1 MQQISNLIMKKLLFL
16 FLGLSTLSIA
26 TSCRNEE
33 DTENLPLYTNADRYI
48 KDSDGA
54 RYVINSAQLIG
65 KKAKNSSE
73 TNEYTIILTGTE
85 DGVTRTVKLYQTFPF
100 NDKLDGGFS
109 TTSSIRNL
117 SDSQSKFTR
126 GTTEITDFEFGSSS
140 IVDLDAHNFRVIFNL
155 KSQGGETITGTYT
168 GQFQYDVN

>member
-1 MQQISNLIMKKLLFL
+1 
-16 FLGLSTLSIA
+16 LGLSTLSIA

-33 DTENLPLYTNADRYI
+33 DTENPPLYTNADRYI

-85 DGVTRTVKLYQTFPF
+85 
-100 NDKLDGGFS
+100 DGGFS